1 MCASRGT
8 ILLISLVVAA
18 GALHGCSRGPTAI
31 KVPPIQPEAAA
42 EAALTLYDKNG
53 DGLLAADELASCPAL
68 VDALRNHIDKNNDKR
83 LSKEELTERF
93 AMWAHGGVGLSYLNC
108 RVTIGGRPLEGA
120 QVKLVPE
127 NFFDGV
133 IQPAQGT
140 TGSSGS
146 ARLAIDKSHLPADL
160 QNFRGVQQGLYR
172 VEITHQSR
180 DIPAKFNSD
189 TTLGVEV
196 SFDSGRN
203 VVTFN
208 L

>member
-8 ILLISLVVAA
+8 FLMMSVIVAA
-18 GALHGCSRGPTAI
+18 SALLGCSRGPTAI
-31 KVPPIQPEAAA
+31 KVPPIEPEAAA
-42 EAALTLYDKNG
+42 ERALSLYDKNG
-53 DGLLAADELASCPAL
+53 DGQLAADELASCPAL
-68 VDALRNHIDKNNDKR
+68 VDALKNHIDKNNDKR

-108 RVTIGGRPLEGA
+108 RVTVGGRPLAGA

-127 NFFDGV
+127 DFFDGV
-133 IQPAQGT
+133 IQPAEGT

-172 VEITHQSR
+172 VEITHQSM
-180 DIPAKFNSD
+180 DIPAKYNKNS
-189 TTLGVEV
+189 TLGLEV
-196 SFDSGRN
+196 SFESGRN
-203 VVTFN
+203 VVSFN